1 MRRWIWTSLLLLSLA
16 LPSVVGAEDPIRVT
30 DQWVESS
37 FRDHI
42 TFSIRVQGD
51 HPITEARLLYR
62 VEGLPATAR
71 GDADFEPGADI
82 EATFTIDQRRDY
94 LPPGAELTYWWKI
107 TDQVGG
113 TLKTDP
119 QSLQYMDD
127 RRDWETLENERLAL
141 YWYKGG
147 QSFGEALFEQAN
159 ITLDQIEN
167 EAGVYVEKQVRIFIY
182 GSHRDLL
189 DSIAVGAQEWTGG
202 QAFTEFG
209 VVVLGVSP
217 SDIDFGLVATPH
229 ELTHI
234 VIHRATDNPYGDLP
248 HWLDEGL
255 AVYMSGEIDV
265 DWRGYRE
272 LVATRAGQDRLMTLQ
287 TLSSSFPA
295 DSNLALQAYAQSGL
309 VVEFIIKEYGSETM
323 AHLLEIFSEGTTYD
337 DALLEVLGVDTWGLD
352 NAWRQSIGAPT
363 LEVPAV
369 GGETPVVEALAV
381 TATSTPAPAATPTAS
396 EDAESTPAG
405 GGLLPCLGS
414 SLASL
419 TVLMMF
425 VFFRAR

>member
-16 LPSVVGAEDPIRVT
+16 FPSVVGADDPIRVT

-62 VEGLPATAR
+62 VAGLPATAR
-71 GDADFEPGADI
+71 GDVDFEPGTVV

-107 TDQVGG
+107 TDQAGG

-119 QSLQYMDD
+119 QALQYMDD

-141 YWYKGG
+141 HWYKGA

-159 ITLDQIEN
+159 RTLDQIEN

-189 DSIAVGAQEWTGG
+189 DSIAVGAQDWTGG
-202 QAFTEFG
+202 QAFTEYG

-295 DSNLALQAYAQSGL
+295 DSDMALQAYAQSGL
-309 VVEFIIKEYGSETM
+309 VVEFIIKEYGRETM

-352 NAWRQSIGAPT
+352 QAWRQTIGAPT

-369 GGETPVVEALAV
+369 GGETPVVEELAV

-396 EDAESTPAG
+396 EDAEPIPGG

-419 TVLMMF
+419 TALMMF
-425 VFFRAR
+425 LFFRAQ